1 MTFVETTRH
10 VREADRIPDDEAP
23 LRLDPLDPTPVLGTW
38 WNTNQRTW
46 GIHRAELTERAGTE
60 SDGNEGDGTEGDRN
74 AVWMHVWAADPAMAE
89 PVDWGEVAVER
100 LYTDGPRSN
109 VVCGYTATFE
119 LGHARTHIQAN
130 QNHGLTVLAAFTTFT
145 DDSGRLSYFSREFY
159 HRRG

>member
-1 MTFVETTRH
+1 MTFVEMTRH

-23 LRLDPLDPTPVLGTW
+23 LRLDPLDPTAVLGTW

-46 GIHRAELTERAGTE
+46 GIYRAELTKR
-60 SDGNEGDGTEGDRN
+60 DGETDGS
-74 AVWMHVWAADPAMAE
+74 AVWMHVWAADPTAGE
-89 PVDWGEVAVER
+89 PIDWGEVAVER